1 MSKEEQQDAKKLNK
15 RWGNQVIQEG
25 WTAIPNVLIERQQ
38 ALKLNPVE
46 MNILLVLL
54 KFWWENDKSPFPS
67 KNTIADYI
75 NRDVSTVRKTLKSLE
90 EKNLIKRTARFH
102 EKGGQ
107 TSNVYDLSGLV
118 IRLKSEAKILDGV
131 RKGRKEEDG
140 RIRRGIVE

>member
-54 KFWWENDKSPFPS
+54 KFWWE
-67 KNTIADYI
+67 
-75 NRDVSTVRKTLKSLE
+75 
-90 EKNLIKRTARFH
+90 
-102 EKGGQ
+102 
-107 TSNVYDLSGLV
+107 
-118 IRLKSEAKILDGV
+118 
-131 RKGRKEEDG
+131 
-140 RIRRGIVE
+140 